1 MSDLSI
7 KLNIAGRMYPL
18 TIRREEEESIRLA
31 ARKIEESLKTFQENY
46 AVRDKQDLLAMTALQ
61 LATQNMKQGLKTED
75 KATEEAL
82 VAIQAQLNKA
92 LNEPNS

>member
-31 ARKIEESLKTFQENY
+31 ARKIEEAIKAFEENY

-61 LATQNMKQGLKTED
+61 LATQSMKQGNKKED
-75 KATEEAL
+75 QESENAL
-82 VAIQAQLNKA
+82 RDIQAQLQKV
-92 LNEPNS
+92 LNESNS

>member
-31 ARKIEESLKTFQENY
+31 ARKIEEAIKAFEENY

-61 LATQNMKQGLKTED
+61 LATQSMKQGNK
-75 KATEEAL
+75 KADDESENAL
-82 VAIQAQLNKA
+82 RAIQAQLQKV
-92 LNEPNS
+92 LNESNS

>member
-31 ARKIEESLKTFQENY
+31 ARKIEEAIKAFEENY

-61 LATQNMKQGLKTED
+61 LATQSMKQGIKKED
-75 KATEEAL
+75 DESENAL
-82 VAIQAQLNKA
+82 RDIQAQLQKV
-92 LNEPNS
+92 LNESNS

>member
-31 ARKIEESLKTFQENY
+31 ARKIEEAIKAFEENY

-61 LATQNMKQGLKTED
+61 LATQSMKKGNKKED
-75 KATEEAL
+75 DESENAL
-82 VAIQAQLNKA
+82 RAIQAQLQKV
-92 LNEPNS
+92 LNESNS

>member
-31 ARKIEESLKTFQENY
+31 ARKIEEAIKAFEENY

-61 LATQNMKQGLKTED
+61 LATQSMKQGNKKED
-75 KATEEAL
+75 DESENAL
-82 VAIQAQLNKA
+82 RDIQAQLQKV
-92 LNEPNS
+92 LNESNS

>member
-18 TIRREEEESIRLA
+18 TIRREEEESIRKA
-31 ARKIEESLKTFQENY
+31 ARKIEEAIKAFEENY

-61 LATQNMKQGLKTED
+61 LATQSMKQGNKEED
-75 KATEEAL
+75 HESENAL
-82 VAIQAQLNKA
+82 RDIQAQLQKV
-92 LNEPNS
+92 LNESNS